1 MLLRLRPATGHA
13 AVTAAALNLAE
24 IGEDIDAESC
34 RMTQN
39 DDGIYKKHSKKIKQL
54 NVYMRNACTHI
65 IC

>member
-39 DDGIYKKHSKKIKQL
+39 DDGIYKKNQKRS
-54 NVYMRNACTHI
+54 NN
-65 IC
+65 